1 MLFWYVCSSM
11 DFPLLVIGLSTKIS
25 LVPGKS
31 KKKKALQVFPG
42 VKIFVKHSCML
53 RGMLSNGFPIP

>member
-1 MLFWYVCSSM
+1 M